1 LISNDLVSTVQ
12 NGEKSVYLP
21 VHDDF
26 SRPELEVMRR
36 ASGLPIDELA
46 LAVASNIWRA
56 AQGFKLK
63 MEREV
68 LREHNLSFA
77 SFSTLFIV
85 WIWGPIETRDI
96 AKSQAV
102 SKATVTSLLITL
114 EKRGLVKRRASKV
127 DRRLVIVK
135 LTDAG
140 RTLIEWLFPKF
151 NQGESE
157 MASVLTASEQD
168 TLAHLLRKIV
178 TGVSTQLEEEIL
190 TEVAA

>member
-1 LISNDLVSTVQ
+1 LFQPSKT
-12 NGEKSVYLP
+12 EKRAFILP

-26 SRPELEVMRR
+26 SLPELEIMRR
-36 ASGLPIDELA
+36 ANGLPIDELA

-135 LTDAG
+135 LTEAG

-157 MASVLTASEQD
+157 MASVLTADEQE
-168 TLAHLLRKIV
+168 TLAHLLRKV
-178 TGVSTQLEEEIL
+178 VAGVGSELEEANL
-190 TEVAA
+190 LEVSA

>member
-1 LISNDLVSTVQ
+1 M
-12 NGEKSVYLP
+12 P

-36 ASGLPIDELA
+36 AAGLPIDELA

-77 SFSTLFIV
+77 SFSTLFII
-85 WIWGPIETRDI
+85 WIWGPLETREI

-114 EKRGLVKRRASKV
+114 EKRGLVKRKSSKV
-127 DRRLVIVK
+127 DKRLVIVN

-140 RTLIEWLFPKF
+140 RSLIEWLFPKF

-157 MASVLTASEQD
+157 LASILTESEQD

-178 TGVSTQLEEEIL
+178 AGVSTQLEDV
-190 TEVAA
+190 EVAA

>member
-1 LISNDLVSTVQ
+1 M
-12 NGEKSVYLP
+12 P

-26 SRPELEVMRR
+26 SRNELEIMRR
-36 ASGLPIDELA
+36 AAGLPIDELA

-68 LREHNLSFA
+68 LREHDLSFA
-77 SFSTLFIV
+77 SFSTLFII
-85 WIWGPIETRDI
+85 WIWGPLETREI

-114 EKRGLVKRRASKV
+114 EKRGLVRRKSSKV
-127 DRRLVIVK
+127 DKRLVIVS
-135 LTDAG
+135 LTEAG
-140 RTLIEWLFPKF
+140 KSLIEWLFPKF

-157 MASVLTASEQD
+157 LASILTESEQE

-178 TGVSTQLEEEIL
+178 AGVSTQLEEA
-190 TEVAA
+190 EVAA